1 MKNTNI
7 TAIIAILI
15 ILNII
20 GIMIAFRNY
29 SSYDQEEIQYVVTK
43 EEIYK
48 MTDTLVEVDST
59 DLDYITMRC
68 AIQKELMNPKN
79 K

>member
-1 MKNTNI
+1 MKNINV

-43 EEIYK
+43 TEIYK
-48 MTDTLVEVDST
+48 MTDTLIEADST
-59 DLDYITMRC
+59 DLEYISMRC
-68 AIQKELMNPKN
+68 AIKKELMNPKN